1 MRDLTEIIW
10 REGGFRFKHTGT
22 NFQSCTYGYNCSQ
35 DLVHAR
41 SHQQIVE
48 LDKQRDGRRM
58 QRFPC
63 QSKLT
68 IFPCLQDRTLS
79 LSIRHKWHTPYEDI
93 QLSPVMQEL
102 INSGVSTKTPSEIY
116 REIRDIPEGK
126 LVTRHQVYY
135 LWQKANAKLWQRD
148 SDPLVSAQILL
159 SESSDYQGHH
169 RIFT

>member
-1 MRDLTEIIW
+1 MLEATSKLWNWISS
-10 REGGFRFKHTGT
+10 GMVG
-22 NFQSCTYGYNCSQ
+22 
-35 DLVHAR
+35 
-41 SHQQIVE
+41 
-48 LDKQRDGRRM
+48 RM

>member
-1 MRDLTEIIW
+1 MVDA
-10 REGGFRFKHTGT
+10 
-22 NFQSCTYGYNCSQ
+22 CS
-35 DLVHAR
+35 DSHAR
-41 SHQQIVE
+41 ASSLYFHVYKIGPF
-48 LDKQRDGRRM
+48 LS
-58 QRFPC
+58 
-63 QSKLT
+63 QSVT
-68 IFPCLQDRTLS
+68 NG
-79 LSIRHKWHTPYEDI
+79 TPYEDI